1 MSNLLGVP
9 AARLAGVPV
18 IISSRRYLADFDWW
32 QSPLRLKLLRLA
44 YRSSTQVVVNSTS
57 IRELLVTREHISPTK
72 VCVIPNGVDVDKFTA
87 AAPDRKRRLPAVG
100 RESKLIAV
108 VANMFPVKGHASL
121 VVAAKT
127 ICRDYPNAIFLLIGD
142 GQERP
147 KLERQ
152 VKEMGLEPNFLF
164 LGARKDVPEL
174 LACCDLSVLPSES
187 EGLPNSVL
195 EAMAAGLAVVA
206 TSVGGVPELIENEVS
221 GLLVPPNNPSALS
234 TAILR
239 LLQDESLRQRLS
251 SAGRDCV
258 VTRFS
263 FLRLV
268 ETLETLYSKVPE
280 PVPFRRE
287 MPAAFEG

>member
-1 MSNLLGVP
+1 
-9 AARLAGVPV
+9 
-18 IISSRRYLADFDWW
+18 
-32 QSPLRLKLLRLA
+32 
-44 YRSSTQVVVNSTS
+44 
-57 IRELLVTREHISPTK
+57 
-72 VCVIPNGVDVDKFTA
+72 
-87 AAPDRKRRLPAVG
+87 
-100 RESKLIAV
+100 
-108 VANMFPVKGHASL
+108 
-121 VVAAKT
+121 
-127 ICRDYPNAIFLLIGD
+127 
-142 GQERP
+142 
-147 KLERQ
+147 
-152 VKEMGLEPNFLF
+152 MGLEPNFLF
-164 LGARKDVPEL
+164 LGARRDVPEL

-263 FLRLV
+263 FPRLV